1 MSSRRFLRPRP
12 ALAGAATAICMAVAA
27 CSPKSEPP
35 KPTPLLAVETARV
48 TAPSSSA
55 LVRASGPLERRR
67 EMTLSFRN
75 PGELTAL
82 NAEAGDRISAG
93 QVLASL
99 DPTGVAA
106 AETQARVNVERAR
119 RDLARDR
126 TLFAQGFVS
135 RQRVDDRE
143 SALKAAQAQAS
154 AAGFDRRWARLVS
167 PASGVV
173 LARLAQS
180 GEVVQ
185 PGQAVLRV
193 ADETSPLVLRA
204 NFADRDAAR
213 LALGASAILSL
224 ESLPGQ
230 TLSGRVTRVGEA
242 AAARTGTV
250 PVEIEILSPGA
261 DLRSG
266 QIATAEIS
274 ASLQGQPGEG
284 FARVPAE
291 AILEANGSRAFVLVL
306 DAQSRA
312 HRRQVQFQ
320 GFDGNDALILGL
332 APGSSVI
339 TAGAGFVSDGEKVKV
354 TDPSSLLATKP
365 GSPK

>member
-1 MSSRRFLRPRP
+1 M
-12 ALAGAATAICMAVAA
+12 
-27 CSPKSEPP
+27 
-35 KPTPLLAVETARV
+35 AVETATV
-48 TAPSSSA
+48 SPPSGST
-55 LVRASGPLERRR
+55 LLKASGPLERRR
-67 EMTLSFRN
+67 EMTLSFRI
-75 PGELTAL
+75 PGVLTAL

-99 DPTGVAA
+99 DPTSVAA
-106 AETQARVNVERAR
+106 TETQAQVNVEKAR

-143 SALKAAQAQAS
+143 SALRAAQAQAS

-185 PGQAVLRV
+185 PGQAVLRI
-193 ADETSPLVLRA
+193 ADETSPLVLKA

-213 LALGASAILSL
+213 LSLGATARIRL

-230 TLSGRVTRVGEA
+230 ILNGRVTRIGEA

-250 PVEIEILSPGA
+250 PVEIEIQAAGA

-266 QIATAEIS
+266 QIATAEI
-274 ASLQGQPGEG
+274 ASEVQGQSREAA
-284 FARVPAE
+284 ARVPAE
-291 AILEANGSRAFVLVL
+291 AILEANGSQAFVLVL

-312 HRRQVQFQ
+312 HRRQVLFQ
-320 GFDGNDALILGL
+320 GFDGNDALIQGL
-332 APGSSVI
+332 APGSKVI

-354 TDPSSLLATKP
+354 TDPSQLMSAKP
-365 GSPK
+365 GSAP